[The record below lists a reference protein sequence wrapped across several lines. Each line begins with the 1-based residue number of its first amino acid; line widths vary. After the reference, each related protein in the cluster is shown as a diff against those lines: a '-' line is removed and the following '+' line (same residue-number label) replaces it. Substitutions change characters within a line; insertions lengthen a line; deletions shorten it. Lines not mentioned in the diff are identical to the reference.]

1 MCPQLTNMRR
11 QFVILVA
18 AVSSAGPILGQSPNQ
33 LWFTSYNGEPTPGSD
48 VAVQTVGSAGG
59 LTVGSL
65 ATFISQTNFTAFNS
79 PFAVVMDPAM
89 GKAYVLDN
97 NVQDSA
103 LASTPEYIYSF
114 NLAGTPAQIVASAHV
129 IYTLPVPA
137 GDASSG
143 LYPLMTG
150 LALDPARHFL
160 YFNQSDATTPTNS
173 YIGRLD
179 LATSSA
185 SDLYGTGGGSPV
197 LHLFDVG
204 LVPGQ
209 GALALDQTNLYLG
222 AISRTGNSGVFAVPR
237 DVNAAFS
244 ELVTLTTNDM
254 TFTNG
259 FVSGVASDPA
269 DHLIYYLT
277 FNAGYLNGN
286 FDTNQNA
293 VWVYNTVTKG
303 SSKIASGYSGYPDSL
318 AVDPVNGRYYFT
330 VGRSGA
336 TSINAQAIYGGVLAS
351 TAAPTL
357 LYTPALSGL
366 DASGQI
372 NAGQVILQGLFVE
385 DAPVLAS
392 VSPAIYPAS
401 GAPVVLAPGLV
412 LSDASST
419 LLMGATVAIAG
430 GTFVSDGDI
439 LTAVTSGTQITASYN
454 PTNEVLTLA
463 GADTVTNYQEVLS
476 TVAFGSTNADPT
488 NAGTNSQ
495 RSVAWTVTDGV
506 LAGFVTTNTVM
517 TLRVA
522 APPTNRLAASVVPG
536 GRQILFTGSS
546 GKSYTVQFAVSPAGP
561 WTNLS
566 SVLVANSLG
575 LILYTDANL
584 PSVKTR
590 FYRIKAD

>member
-1 MCPQLTNMRR
+1 M
-11 QFVILVA
+11 
-18 AVSSAGPILGQSPNQ
+18 
-33 LWFTSYNGEPTPGSD
+33 
-48 VAVQTVGSAGG
+48 
-59 LTVGSL
+59 
-65 ATFISQTNFTAFNS
+65 
-79 PFAVVMDPAM
+79 VVDPAM

-114 NLAGTPAQIVASAHV
+114 NLAGTPAQIVASAQV

-137 GDASSG
+137 ADASSG
-143 LYPLMTG
+143 LYPLITG
-150 LALDPARHFL
+150 LAMDPARHFL
-160 YFNQSDATTPTNS
+160 YFNQSDATTSTNS

-185 SDLYGTGGGSPV
+185 SDLYATGGGSPA

-204 LVPGQ
+204 QVPGE

-222 AISRTGNSGVFAVPR
+222 AISRSGNSGVFAAPR

-244 ELVTLTTNDM
+244 ELVTLSTNDV

-286 FDTNQNA
+286 FATNQNA
-293 VWVYNTVTKG
+293 VWIYNTATRG
-303 SSKIASGYSGYPDSL
+303 ASKIASGYSGYPDSL
-318 AVDPVNGRYYFT
+318 AVDPVNGKYYFT

-351 TAAPTL
+351 AAAPTL
-357 LYTPALSGL
+357 LYTPVLSGL

-401 GAPVVLAPGLV
+401 GGSLVLAPGLV
-412 LSDASST
+412 LTDASST

-430 GTFVSDGDI
+430 GTFANDGDV
-439 LTAVTSGTQITASYN
+439 LTAVTNGTQITASYN
-454 PTNEVLTLA
+454 PANEVLTLA
-463 GADTVTNYQEVLS
+463 GADTVTNYQAVLS
-476 TVAFGSTNADPT
+476 TVAFGST

-506 LAGFVTTNTVM
+506 LASFVTTNTVM
-517 TLRVA
+517 ILRVA
-522 APPTNRLAASVVPG
+522 SPSTNHLAASVVPG
-536 GRQILFTGSS
+536 GWQILFTGSP

-566 SVLVANSLG
+566 SVMVANSLG
-575 LILYTDANL
+575 LLLYTDANL
-584 PSVKTR
+584 LSAKTR

>member
-1 MCPQLTNMRR
+1 MRTQLTNMRR
-11 QFVILVA
+11 EFVMLVMA
-18 AVSSAGPILGQSPNQ
+18 FCSAGPILGQSPNQ

-48 VAVQTVGSAGG
+48 VAVQTLGSAGG
-59 LTVGSL
+59 LTAGAL

-103 LASTPEYIYSF
+103 LPSSPEYIYSF

-143 LYPLMTG
+143 LYPLLTG
-150 LALDPARHFL
+150 LALDPVRHFL
-160 YFNQSDATTPTNS
+160 YFNQSDATTLTNS

-185 SDLYGTGGGSPV
+185 SDLYATGGGSPV

-204 LVPGQ
+204 QVPGQ
-209 GALALDQTNLYLG
+209 GALALDQTNVYLG
-222 AISRTGNSGVFAVPR
+222 AINRTGNSGVFAVPR

-244 ELVTLTTNDM
+244 ELVTLSTNDV

-293 VWVYNTVTKG
+293 IWVYNTVTKG
-303 SSKIASGYSGYPDSL
+303 SAKIASGYSGYPDSL
-318 AVDPVNGRYYFT
+318 AVDLVNARYYFT

-351 TAAPTL
+351 AAPPTL
-357 LYTPALSGL
+357 LYTPVLSGL

-372 NAGQVILQGLFVE
+372 NAGQVVLQGLFVE

-392 VSPAIYPAS
+392 ISPAFYPAS
-401 GAPVVLAPGLV
+401 SAPVILAPGLV

-419 LLMGATVAIAG
+419 LLTGATVAVAG
-430 GTFVSDGDI
+430 GTFANDGDV
-439 LTAVTSGTQITASYN
+439 LTAVTSGTQISASYD

-463 GADTVTNYQEVLS
+463 GADTVTNYQAVLS
-476 TVAFGSTNADPT
+476 TVAFGST

-506 LAGFVTTNTVM
+506 LAGFATTNTV
-517 TLRVA
+517 LILSVP
-522 APPTNRLAASVVPG
+522 APPTNRLVTSVVSG
-536 GRQILFTGSS
+536 GRQLLFTGSP

-575 LILYTDANL
+575 LILYTDANM
-584 PSVKTR
+584 PPAKIR

>member
-1 MCPQLTNMRR
+1 MRTQLTNICR
-11 QFVILVA
+11 QFVTLAVA
-18 AVSSAGPILGQSPNQ
+18 VCSAGSVQGQSPNQ

-48 VAVQTVGSAGG
+48 VAVQTLGSAGG
-59 LTVGSL
+59 LTAGPV

-79 PFAVVMDPAM
+79 PFAVVVDPAM

-114 NLAGTPAQIVASAHV
+114 NLAGTPAQIVASAQV

-137 GDASSG
+137 ADASSG
-143 LYPLMTG
+143 LYPLITG
-150 LALDPARHFL
+150 LAMDPARHFL

-185 SDLYGTGGGSPV
+185 SDLYATGGGSPV

-204 LVPGQ
+204 QVPGE

-222 AISRTGNSGVFAVPR
+222 AISLTGNSGVFAAPR

-244 ELVTLTTNDM
+244 ELVTLSTNDV

-259 FVSGVASDPA
+259 LVSGVASDPA

-286 FDTNQNA
+286 FASNQNA
-293 VWVYNTVTKG
+293 VWVYNTVTRG
-303 SSKIASGYSGYPDSL
+303 SSMIASGYTGYPDSL
-318 AVDPVNGRYYFT
+318 AVDPVNGKYYFT

-336 TSINAQAIYGGVLAS
+336 TSINAQAIYGGALAS
-351 TAAPTL
+351 AAAPTL
-357 LYTPALSGL
+357 LYTPVLSGL

-392 VSPAIYPAS
+392 VSPAIYLAS
-401 GAPVVLAPGLV
+401 RAPVVLAPGLV

-430 GTFVSDGDI
+430 GTFANDGDV
-439 LTAVTSGTQITASYN
+439 LTAVTNGTQITASYN
-454 PTNEVLTLA
+454 PANEVLTLA
-463 GADTVTNYQEVLS
+463 GADTVTNYQAVLS
-476 TVAFGSTNADPT
+476 TVAFGSTIADPT

-517 TLRVA
+517 ILKG
-522 APPTNRLAASVVPG
+522 APATNHLAASVVPG
-536 GRQILFTGSS
+536 GLQILFTGGP
-546 GKSYTVQFAVSPAGP
+546 GKSYTVQFALSPVGP

-584 PSVKTR
+584 SSAKTR